1 MIGVALISLAVN
13 FASQRAANPAS
24 ADRPFNL
31 KRYVAPEAVYEDN
44 RNLRPHCVDIG
55 RGMRVCKRLEDS
67 ATWDIVFTIEHGGTV
82 LGKWPSSTYNGGT
95 SFFDVLRG
103 DIDAN
108 GDEEVIVANLS
119 GISCGMGIQY
129 WTVSI
134 LPDPIK
140 HGFKQPLQF
149 SSEELGAEGA
159 FVKHPGDKR
168 CHILVTNWEYMEDAK
183 RGGGEY
189 LVGRWF
195 RYRDGLL
202 QPVRE
207 RPVLSRRFLF
217 SFQNERS
224 NTSDDKRM
232 PLSWLKNRNTESHAI
247 DPLLRWKESSS
258 VEGVVL
264 AFVLEPSKTDTWT
277 EERKI
282 KVKLASGEVVD
293 FTVSDVESETVI
305 NHLGDAASKAI
316 YPEDYHPAD
325 SKIWIT
331 GRRIR
336 ITAYKDK
343 PKWSD
348 KVYTRRIAWIGNAS
362 ANAWTRTAR

>member
-1 MIGVALISLAVN
+1 MIAIALISPAVN
-13 FASQRAANPAS
+13 FAGQRASNPAS

-31 KRYVAPEAVYEDN
+31 KRYVAPEAVYDDN
-44 RNLRPHCVDIG
+44 TKLLPQCVDIG
-55 RGMRVCKRLEDS
+55 GGMRVCKRLKDS
-67 ATWDIVFTIEHGGTV
+67 ATWDIVFTIEQGGKF
-82 LGKWPSSTYNGGT
+82 LGQWPSSTYNAGL

-108 GDEEVIVANLS
+108 GDEEIIVANRS
-119 GISCGMGIQY
+119 GVSCGMGIQY

-149 SSEELGAEGA
+149 SSQELGAKGA
-159 FVKHPGDKR
+159 FVRHPGDKR

-183 RGGGEY
+183 RGGGQY

-195 RYRDGLL
+195 RYKDSLL

-224 NTSDDKRM
+224 FTSDDKRI
-232 PLSWLKNRNTESHAI
+232 PLLWLKNRNTETHAI
-247 DPLLRWKESSS
+247 DPLLRCKEASSI
-258 VEGVVL
+258 EGVVME
-264 AFVLEPSKTDTWT
+264 FRSEPNETDTWT
-277 EERKI
+277 EVRRI
-282 KVKLASGEVVD
+282 KVKLTSGEVGD
-293 FTVSDVESETVI
+293 LTVSGDEKEDVI
-305 NHLGDAASKAI
+305 NYLGDAASKAI
-316 YPEDYHPAD
+316 YPEDYAPAD
-325 SKIWIT
+325 SKRWIT
-331 GRRIR
+331 GRRIK
-336 ITAYKDK
+336 ITACEYKYN
-343 PKWSD
+343 WSD

-362 ANAWTRTAR
+362 AKAWTRTAR